1 MNEVPVGPPPGW
13 YVDPHADD
21 MLRWWDGEEWS
32 ESDFEL
38 RPRTSFHLRRELRL
52 GPFGR
57 LGSLVNAVFSGIL
70 MLGMLFAA
78 LTVDPHIW
86 IGVAITAFL
95 FVVFV
100 AVAVVVRTFGPL
112 STSPDD
118 SRDIEASPR

>member
-1 MNEVPVGPPPGW
+1 MNELPVGRPPGW

-32 ESDFEL
+32 ESDFKL
-38 RPRTSFHLRRELRL
+38 RPRALSQLRRELRL

-70 MLGMLFAA
+70 MLGMIVAA
-78 LTVDPHIW
+78 LTVDPQIW

-95 FVVFV
+95 FVAFV
-100 AVAVVVRTFGPL
+100 AVAVVVRIFGHVLTNPDGVRD
-112 STSPDD
+112 TAGSPQ
-118 SRDIEASPR
+118 

>member
-1 MNEVPVGPPPGW
+1 MSELPIGPPPGW

-32 ESDFEL
+32 ESDFKL
-38 RPRTSFHLRRELRL
+38 RPPASSQIRHELRL

-78 LTVDPHIW
+78 LTVDSHIW

-100 AVAVVVRTFGPL
+100 AVAVVVRVLGHVLTN
-112 STSPDD
+112 PDGVGD
-118 SRDIEASPR
+118 TAGWPQ